1 MHLYEV
7 NFHAAVSPYRGDLI
21 LPFREVTVRKLH
33 KVRGKVKTE
42 NKITCHR
49 LREFMASALGNAI
62 FYTHLGPVDREKGT
76 LSVDALITLTF
87 ILLELKQEDF
97 FQKNSAE
104 EFIVDQS
111 FLDLATTSTIR
122 LSQFAEFNH
131 FLLRRTDK
139 EKVPQV
145 ITGHFHYRK
154 SPLFFRVG

>member
-7 NFHAAVSPYRGDLI
+7 TFHAAVSPQRGDLI

-33 KVRGKVKTE
+33 KVRGKTKTE

-87 ILLELKQEDF
+87 ILLELKEEDF

>member
-7 NFHAAVSPYRGDLI
+7 NFHSVVSPYRGDLI

-33 KVRGKVKTE
+33 KVRGKAKTE
-42 NKITCHR
+42 GKIVCHR

-87 ILLELKQEDF
+87 ILLELKEEDF
-97 FQKNSAE
+97 FQKNSAQ

-122 LSQFAEFNH
+122 LSQFAEFDH
-131 FLLRRTDK
+131 FVLRQTDK
-139 EKVPQV
+139 EQVPQV
-145 ITGHFHYRK
+145 VSAHFHYRK
-154 SPLFFRVG
+154 NPLFFRVR